1 VSATVNA
8 RKTEARWSFNIGS
21 NEAPN
26 SFSLAFF
33 FLNNFDYQL
42 FRRIGII
49 ASGTNDFITSHSS
62 MRLRFC
68 PSGNSTEHLFFNI
81 FDVGE
86 PTQTSHIAVFCGR
99 LSLYKE
105 FFHQLRLVAV
115 FFPTKC
121 CLQMPWFVSTGP
133 SMRKEPRNRL
143 IQGEWVQGIADASSI
158 TAKSFPLGRPAQ
170 LRFRASECDRA
181 TTARLSLKSHAPGSP
196 IKSDPR

>member
-1 VSATVNA
+1 
-8 RKTEARWSFNIGS
+8 
-21 NEAPN
+21 
-26 SFSLAFF
+26 
-33 FLNNFDYQL
+33 
-42 FRRIGII
+42 
-49 ASGTNDFITSHSS
+49 

-86 PTQTSHIAVFCGR
+86 PTQTSHSQFFADASISTKNSSTNFGLLRYFSRRNAVCKCRVCFYR
-99 LSLYKE
+99 S
-105 FFHQLRLVAV
+105 FHEKAV
-115 FFPTKC
+115 
-121 CLQMPWFVSTGP
+121 
-133 SMRKEPRNRL
+133 PRNRL
-143 IQGEWVQGIADASSI
+143 IQGEGVQGIVDASPI